1 MGLSSIFT
9 DFSPVLL
16 KRVNSLKFNVDPVYG
31 HKEIDK
37 LLEATVLMGGKRLR
51 PLLTF
56 LMADF
61 FQVQTD
67 KVSVL
72 AKTIEMVH
80 AASLAHDDVID
91 QATMRRGQDS
101 INIASSN
108 KKAILAGDYLLA
120 HVIVELSKLEN
131 TDLIKEMSLVIQ
143 SLAKGEWLQVKASEQ
158 REYSQQVINDIAL
171 CKTASVMSWC
181 CLAPAIYAGKGQGF
195 VETSREFGVSLGLA
209 FQLIDDVI
217 DFEKSSEKEQFI
229 DLKNNL
235 VNSVTYEWLSTHPR
249 ELEKFKNGE
258 NLIDLVDLSTMSIS
272 KETVRSRA
280 LSYLGK
286 CRDLLDEMEEH
297 IDCPSKKSKNSL
309 LAVLNFLGS
318 RTN

>member
-1 MGLSSIFT
+1 MGLQSIFT
-9 DFSPVLL
+9 DFSPSLL
-16 KRVNSLKFNVDPVYG
+16 KRVKSLKFNVDPVYG

-37 LLEATVLMGGKRLR
+37 LLENTVLLGGKRLR

-67 KVSVL
+67 KISVL

-91 QATMRRGQDS
+91 QATMRRGHDS
-101 INIASSN
+101 INIVSSN

-158 REYSQQVINDIAL
+158 RDYSGDVITDIAL

-195 VETSREFGVSLGLA
+195 IELAREFGISLGLA

-217 DFEKSSEKEQFI
+217 DFESNSEKEQFI
-229 DLKNNL
+229 DIKNNL
-235 VNSVTYEWLSTHPR
+235 VNSVTYEWLSNHPR
-249 ELEKFKNGE
+249 ELDKFKDGE
-258 NLIDLVDLSTMSIS
+258 DLINLIDLESMSTA
-272 KETVRSRA
+272 KEAVRSRA
-280 LSYLGK
+280 LSYLSK
-286 CRDLLDEMEEH
+286 CSDLLDEMEEH
-297 IDCPSKKSKNSL
+297 LDQPSKKSKKSL
-309 LAVLNFLGS
+309 QSVLSFLGS
-318 RTN
+318 RKN